1 MRSRTVIFYSL
12 PAMVIAIPTLP
23 IYVILPQL
31 YGSELGL
38 GLSVTGLVLL
48 VARLFD
54 TVTDPIVGLASDN
67 LGIKGNKRKPWIG
80 AGAIISGIGLYMLL
94 VPNDGVGATYL
105 LFWSIFL

>member
-1 MRSRTVIFYSL
+1 MRRRTVIFYSL

-48 VARLFD
+48 AARLFD
-54 TVTDPIVGLASDN
+54 TVTDPIVGL
-67 LGIKGNKRKPWIG
+67 LHTGW
-80 AGAIISGIGLYMLL
+80 
-94 VPNDGVGATYL
+94 
-105 LFWSIFL
+105 

>member
-67 LGIKGNKRKPWIG
+67 FGIKGNKRKPWI
-80 AGAIISGIGLYMLL
+80 
-94 VPNDGVGATYL
+94 
-105 LFWSIFL
+105 